1 MGKFGTDGVRGVF
14 GEELTTE
21 LAYQGFGRYG
31 AYILSEGSHNP
42 KIVIGKDT
50 RISGDPLEKALTDG
64 IISVGG
70 KVVLA
75 GVIPTPAVAVIAREI
90 KADAGI
96 VISASHN
103 PYQFNGI
110 KFFNGAGYKLSDDV
124 ENQIEKCIIDQLTI
138 NDRTDGSVE
147 TLEQPEKIYVE
158 HITKGFACDF
168 SGIRMVLDC
177 ANGASYRIAP
187 KFFMEAG
194 ADVVVIGHEPNGKN
208 INDGYGSTCL
218 DKLSDHVLSEKAD
231 IGIAFD
237 GDADRCLAVDNEGRI
252 IDGDKILHLV
262 GAKLKQ
268 EGRLKKDTV
277 VVTVMSNIGLDIAF

>member
-1 MGKFGTDGVRGVF
+1 M
-14 GEELTTE
+14 
-21 LAYQGFGRYG
+21 
-31 AYILSEGSHNP
+31 
-42 KIVIGKDT
+42 
-50 RISGDPLEKALTDG
+50 
-64 IISVGG
+64 
-70 KVVLA
+70 
-75 GVIPTPAVAVIAREI
+75 
-90 KADAGI
+90 
-96 VISASHN
+96 
-103 PYQFNGI
+103 
-110 KFFNGAGYKLSDDV
+110 
-124 ENQIEKCIIDQLTI
+124 
-138 NDRTDGSVE
+138 
-147 TLEQPEKIYVE
+147 E

-187 KFFMEAG
+187 KFFREAG
-194 ADVVVIGHEPNGKN
+194 ADVVVIGHEPDGKN

-277 VVTVMSNIGLDIAF
+277 VVTVMSNIGLDIALKDCGCKSVKTNVGDRYVLEEMLKEGYNLGGEQSGHVILLDHNTTGDGLLTAVSLLTILKEESRTSAELSSLMTSYPQVLVNAKVTNQTKNDYLTDEIIQKRITEVEKYFDGQGRVLIRPSGTEPLVRVMIEGKDQSELNRIATDLAKLIEERLA

>member
-1 MGKFGTDGVRGVF
+1 MGKFFGTDGVRGVF

-21 LAYQGFGRYG
+21 LAYQLGRYG

-124 ENQIEKCIIDQLTI
+124 ENQIEKCIIDKLTI
-138 NDRTDGSVE
+138 NDRADGSVE

-187 KFFMEAG
+187 KFFREAG
-194 ADVVVIGHEPNGKN
+194 ADVVVIGHEPRQK
-208 INDGYGSTCL
+208 
-218 DKLSDHVLSEKAD
+218 H
-231 IGIAFD
+231 
-237 GDADRCLAVDNEGRI
+237 
-252 IDGDKILHLV
+252 
-262 GAKLKQ
+262 Q
-268 EGRLKKDTV
+268 
-277 VVTVMSNIGLDIAF
+277 